1 MIQRQFNERIKQY
14 KKNEMKEMVVQDKIE
29 FRDPQ
34 SVSEFS

>member
-14 KKNEMKEMVVQDKIE
+14 KKKEMREMVVQDKIE